1 MYVVPNATLI
11 RLYWVLGDFRMS
23 TDTLVQKFLLVF
35 YFYPCSIGTKL
46 AYEIT
51 LMEWLKVPNSR
62 YHCSRIGTLSVH

>member
-51 LMEWLKVPNSR
+51 LMEWLKVPKV
-62 YHCSRIGTLSVH
+62 HTIAVRIWTLSVH